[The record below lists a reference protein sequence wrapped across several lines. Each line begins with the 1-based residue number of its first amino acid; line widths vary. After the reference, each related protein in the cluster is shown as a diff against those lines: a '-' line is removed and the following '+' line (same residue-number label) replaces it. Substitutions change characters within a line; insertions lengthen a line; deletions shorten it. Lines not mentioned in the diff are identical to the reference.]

1 MVLRTSL
8 CAHCRSQA
16 AVRTCRHCASVVCER
31 CADDETT
38 CAAPR
43 ARLVRLSLG
52 RRLRRV
58 DPQGRLGLVSGWI
71 EGLKVYDLDLGQKLQ
86 TACRLPWSTPMI
98 SSIARTGRVVWPC
111 SRMMPAALRPGFGGL
126 VVASVHHGQRDQLST
141 YAPFVPRDL
150 DLCPTGRYVWGRTA
164 SETVY
169 LWDLERNRH
178 HEHDPLPGSVL
189 QAAALHGARQLL
201 ATSTYGRAA
210 VHRFDGAELVPLGK
224 LRLRDADN
232 AWIGLSERCVVT
244 VSDHRGMRGCVIR
257 AFALDPAGVPEREP
271 FYVYAEQEAAAGR
284 SRDVH
289 LRRPIV
295 ASLSED
301 GRFLAAATEDN
312 DIAVHDLD
320 RGRVQYLVGE
330 DDRRVG
336 RVALLAFAGG
346 AESLLS
352 SDEEGRVIVR
362 PRRDRH
368 FLELAP
374 DPRR

>member
-1 MVLRTSL
+1 
-8 CAHCRSQA
+8 
-16 AVRTCRHCASVVCER
+16 
-31 CADDETT
+31 
-38 CAAPR
+38 
-43 ARLVRLSLG
+43 
-52 RRLRRV
+52 
-58 DPQGRLGLVSGWI
+58 
-71 EGLKVYDLDLGQKLQ
+71 
-86 TACRLPWSTPMI
+86 MI
-98 SSIARTGRVVWPC
+98 SSIARSGRVVWPYA
-111 SRMMPAALRPGFGGL
+111 RMIPDTLRPGFYGL

-141 YAPFVPRDL
+141 YAPFVPREL

-169 LWDLERNRH
+169 LWDLERDRH

-232 AWIGLSERCVVT
+232 AWIGLSDRCLVT

-257 AFALDPAGVPEREP
+257 AFALDPDGVPAREP

-295 ASLSED
+295 AALSED
-301 GRFLAAATEDN
+301 GHFLATATEDN

-320 RGRVQYLVGE
+320 RGRVQYLAGE
-330 DDRRVG
+330 DGHRAG
-336 RVALLAFAGG
+336 RIAMLAFPGG
-346 AESLLS
+346 AASLLS
-352 SDEEGRVIVR
+352 SDDDGRVIIR

-368 FLELAP
+368 FLALATVL
-374 DPRR
+374 